1 MNIIK
6 SGAEFDDVVF
16 ADIKPNEPAGNGFA
30 DLIITDS
37 SEKPWLVIETKMLYK
52 GEVKEQFDPYSP
64 TVIRQAAKYAID
76 KGTPYFATTNG
87 EDFVLFKTF
96 EKFVPLGER
105 EQRHYNLSTIN
116 LENFSK
122 QLLHDLV
129 KIERGVEKWSDVDN
143 AFVARLK
150 TLHNFIMPP
159 YLDALNKIIDKNKD
173 FSQNYSAWLKEA
185 SCNKSKSV
193 K

>member
-1 MNIIK
+1 
-6 SGAEFDDVVF
+6 
-16 ADIKPNEPAGNGFA
+16 
-30 DLIITDS
+30 
-37 SEKPWLVIETKMLYK
+37 
-52 GEVKEQFDPYSP
+52 
-64 TVIRQAAKYAID
+64 
-76 KGTPYFATTNG
+76 
-87 EDFVLFKTF
+87 
-96 EKFVPLGER
+96 VPLGER